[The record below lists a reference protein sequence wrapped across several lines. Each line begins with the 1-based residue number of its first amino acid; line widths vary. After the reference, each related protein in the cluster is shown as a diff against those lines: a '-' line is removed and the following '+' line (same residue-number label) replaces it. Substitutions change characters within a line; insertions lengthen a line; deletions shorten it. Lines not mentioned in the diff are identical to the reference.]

1 MVMEAMINNSADGI
15 AMLEAHED
23 AEVVRLRLGKAL
35 DFEYSEDSFAG
46 LFQRRDP
53 REAGPILDIERA
65 LSKLEKVCSPFES
78 VHRWR
83 QAHLWRLVVTGRDSI
98 PEEART
104 AYRTRDT
111 ECSLY

>member
-1 MVMEAMINNSADGI
+1 MEAMINNSADGI

-65 LSKLEKVCSPFES
+65 LSKLEKVCSRPFTS
-78 VHRWR
+78 CAILNA
-83 QAHLWRLVVTGRDSI
+83 QNLPFYL
-98 PEEART
+98 
-104 AYRTRDT
+104 
-111 ECSLY
+111 LYVLGCDPL

>member
-65 LSKLEKVCSPFES
+65 LSKLEKVRGVKKLSTRTWTNLKRFFEK
-78 VHRWR
+78 
-83 QAHLWRLVVTGRDSI
+83 
-98 PEEART
+98 
-104 AYRTRDT
+104 TR
-111 ECSLY
+111 